1 MNRTLNVRRVVAALA
16 IALAALSPSAAS
28 AQTGDGFDLTW
39 NAMSAG
45 GATFATGGDISIGAT
60 VAQPGA
66 GSMQGGDFSLQLGFW
81 FDPTVRTFVP
91 LVTRDAIPTR

>member
-1 MNRTLNVRRVVAALA
+1 MRRMQTIRRTAAA
-16 IALAALSPSAAS
+16 IGLALAALAAS
-28 AQTGDGFDLTW
+28 PAHAQTGDGYDLTW

-45 GATFATGGDISIGAT
+45 GVTFATGGDISIGAT

-66 GSMQGGDFSLQLGFW
+66 GSMQGGDISLQLGFW